1 MVAYDR
7 HHELQAYLEQ
17 QEKILPSRSLHN
29 FDSRAVYAAM
39 LDRLAQ
45 PLPDGRESPFSS
57 RSPLSAHGQ
66 IMSQFTYLL
75 DLQAHEINLIPD
87 YVWYQV
93 FRMMGAQPGLAE
105 YPLIRLRFQRASYA
119 VGSSRPTSIPMGT
132 RVRSIYNP
140 NIEVLTTRPLVIG
153 ETDRNE
159 SSGQVVARLNVKGKI
174 DPDLPLNGF
183 SNYPQHLSN
192 IESVVGTE
200 VLYEG
205 REAETLVDTMLR
217 VRRQLRVGRRL
228 VTATDFYDTIKD
240 MGAQAVKIMPNR
252 RYGDPNNTYSD
263 RLTCVVYPGT
273 LADVVRDKIQR
284 RVMADTIVDVQPAEI
299 IPIDGV
305 IDAKI
310 ISSVTDIEARDIAAR
325 ALVDYVN
332 PPNGRWGDTD
342 LKGTIATAL
351 ERQQNSIYGIESM
364 QLQEAYSGVALEDI
378 KPQPWQLFEIRDS
391 IQFQWAR

>member
-29 FDSRAVYAAM
+29 FESRAVYAAM

-119 VGSSRPTSIPMGT
+119 IGSQRPTSVPMGT
-132 RVRSIYNP
+132 KIRSMYNP
-140 NIEVLTTRPLVIG
+140 RLEVLTTRPLVIG
-153 ETDRNE
+153 EVDRNE

-174 DPDLPLNGF
+174 DPNIPLDGF
-183 SNYPQHLSN
+183 TVYPQHLSN
-192 IESVVGTE
+192 IDSVIGTE
-200 VLYEG
+200 ILYEG
-205 REAETLVDTMLR
+205 KEAETLVDTMLR

-228 VTATDFYDTIKD
+228 VTAPDFYDTIKD
-240 MGAQAVKIMPNR
+240 MGARAVKILPNR

-263 RLTCVVYPGT
+263 RMTCIVYPGT
-273 LADVVRDKIQR
+273 LADVIRDKIQR
-284 RVMADTIVDVQPAEI
+284 RVMADTIVDIQPAEI

-310 ISSVTDIEARDIAAR
+310 ISNLTDIEARDIAAR
-325 ALVDYVN
+325 AIVNYVN
-332 PPNGRWGDTD
+332 PPNGKWGDTN
-342 LKGTIATAL
+342 LKDTIRTAL
-351 ERQQNSIYGIESM
+351 ERQQNSIYGVASM
-364 QLQEAYSGVALEDI
+364 QLREAYTGTPLEDLN
-378 KPQPWQLFEIRDS
+378 PQPWQLFEIRNS
-391 IQFQWAR
+391 VQFNWIR